1 MLRQESRF
9 DITQSYSDKI
19 LTKVLKSNRTGNR
32 LKSVLTTTNI
42 SLVEQR
48 CDPQEEEIMNSID
61 LLKQI

>member
-19 LTKVLKSNRTGNR
+19 LTKIRKSNRARNR

-42 SLVEQR
+42 PLVEQR
-48 CDPQEEEIMNSID
+48 CDPQEEEIMNSV
-61 LLKQI
+61 